1 MSSDDV
7 KEIIREFYIRLRDIV
22 NPQEITPIIVDLTN
36 FDRQQI
42 LATAKHEG
50 AMVGNDK
57 LLDAIKRRSTRCFAS
72 FVTLLRHSNSDLAE
86 EIIIYTRTHFPH
98 IHASI
103 QHYQEQQNRP
113 SAMVRPSPSTSSSS
127 TSHTCSSTVRPSPRT
142 DTGTQVT
149 PLKQSFFIR
158 YWTETRQFGTR

>member
-7 KEIIREFYIRLRDIV
+7 REIIRKFYICLRNNV
-22 NPQEITPIIVDLTN
+22 NPQEITPIIDDLTN

-50 AMVGNDK
+50 DMVGNDK

-72 FVTLLRHSNSDLAE
+72 FVTHLRNSNSDLADD
-86 EIIIYTRTHFPH
+86 IIIYTRKHFPH
-98 IHASI
+98 IHTSI
-103 QHYQEQQNRP
+103 QHYQEQQTRP
-113 SAMVRPSPSTSSSS
+113 FATVRPSPSTSTSL
-127 TSHTCSSTVRPSPRT
+127 TSHTCSSTVRPSTRT
-142 DTGTQVT
+142 DAGTQVT

-158 YWTETRQFGTR
+158 Y

>member
-7 KEIIREFYIRLRDIV
+7 KEILREFYIRLRDTV

-72 FVTLLRHSNSDLAE
+72 FVTLLRDSNSDLAE
-86 EIIIYTRTHFPH
+86 DIIIYTHTHFPH
-98 IHASI
+98 IHESI

-113 SAMVRPSPSTSSSS
+113 SATVRPSPSTSSSS

-149 PLKQSFFIR
+149 LLKQSFFIR
-158 YWTETRQFGTR
+158 Y

>member
-22 NPQEITPIIVDLTN
+22 NPQDITPIIVDLTD

-57 LLDAIKRRSTRCFAS
+57 LLDAIKRRSTRCFTS

-86 EIIIYTRTHFPH
+86 DIIIYTHTHFPH
-98 IHASI
+98 IHESI
-103 QHYQEQQNRP
+103 QHYQEQQNKP
-113 SAMVRPSPSTSSSS
+113 SARVRPSLSTSISS
-127 TSHTCSSTVRPSPRT
+127 TSHTCSSTARPSPRT

-158 YWTETRQFGTR
+158 Y